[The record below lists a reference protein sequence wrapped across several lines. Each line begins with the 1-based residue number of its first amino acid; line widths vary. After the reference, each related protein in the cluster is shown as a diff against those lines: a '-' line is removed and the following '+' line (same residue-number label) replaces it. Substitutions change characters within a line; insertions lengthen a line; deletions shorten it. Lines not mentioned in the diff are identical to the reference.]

1 MRRIELAKPVL
12 ISRVTDMIDRILQC
26 WCEENDYQRGS
37 VEAGRKAKSLLQWIE
52 LGVTDEAELSD
63 LIRNDI
69 VINSR

>member
-1 MRRIELAKPVL
+1 MF
-12 ISRVTDMIDRILQC
+12 DRILQC
-26 WCEENDYQRGS
+26 WCEENGYPRGS

-63 LIRNDI
+63 LIRDDI

>member
-12 ISRVTDMIDRILQC
+12 ISKVNDMIDRILQC
-26 WCEENDYQRGS
+26 WCEENDYPRGS
-37 VEAGRKAKSLLQWIE
+37 VEAGRKAKSLLQWE